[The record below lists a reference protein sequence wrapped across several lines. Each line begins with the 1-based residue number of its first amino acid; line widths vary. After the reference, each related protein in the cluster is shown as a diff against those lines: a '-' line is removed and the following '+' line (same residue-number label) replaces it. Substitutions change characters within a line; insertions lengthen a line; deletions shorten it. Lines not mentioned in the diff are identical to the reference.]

1 MPPRR
6 RSTSQFNLSFL
17 DVMCCGFGAV
27 VLLVMLLNGDMV
39 ATRREIVSDLRSEV
53 MRIEREVK
61 VGKQH
66 LVSLQNSMVQA
77 EEEIVKT
84 EGLSRQVLAS
94 IEQAK
99 VELATISGK
108 SQASRKHINALQS
121 DLLNLDE
128 ESRRIGAAQQTEL
141 ARGAQVREFI
151 GQGDRQYLTGL
162 RLGGKRV
169 LLLVDASA
177 SMLDETIVNII
188 IRRNLDDRT
197 KRASPKWKRTI
208 RTVEWLT
215 ANLPVDS
222 ALQIYTFNTSAAP
235 MVADLKGKWI
245 ATSDNKNIN
254 RMLAALKQTVPQG
267 GTSLYNAFSAAASMK
282 PRPDN
287 ILLLTDGL
295 PTQGKRKSSQNT
307 ISGGERLSLFRQATG
322 ALPRAVPVNTIL
334 FPMEGDPMA
343 AVSFWK
349 LALETGG
356 SFLTPTRDWP

>member
-1 MPPRR
+1 
-6 RSTSQFNLSFL
+6 
-17 DVMCCGFGAV
+17 MCCGFGAV
-27 VLLVMLLNGDMV
+27 VLLVMLLNGDML
-39 ATRREIVSDLRSEV
+39 ATRKEIVTDLRSEV

-61 VGKQH
+61 VGKEH
-66 LVSLQNSMVQA
+66 LVSLQNSMVQT
-77 EEEIVKT
+77 EEDIVRT
-84 EGLSRQVLAS
+84 EGLSRQVISNL
-94 IEQAK
+94 EQTK
-99 VELATISGK
+99 LELATMSGK
-108 SQASRKHINALQS
+108 SQAAKKHVNALQS
-121 DLLNLDE
+121 DLLNLDAE
-128 ESRRIGAAQQTEL
+128 NRRIGAEQQTEL

-188 IRRNLDDRT
+188 VRRNLDDRS
-197 KRASPKWKRTI
+197 KKSSPKWKRTI

-215 ANLPVDS
+215 ANLPADS
-222 ALQIYTFNTSAAP
+222 SLQIYTFNTESSPA
-235 MVADLKGKWI
+235 VADLRDKWI

-254 RMLAALKQTVPQG
+254 RMLAALKQTIPQG
-267 GTSLYNAFSAAASMK
+267 GTSLYNAFAAAARMK

-295 PTQGKRKSSQNT
+295 PTQGKKKSSKNT
-307 ISGGERLSLFRQATG
+307 ISGDERLKLFQQATG
-322 ALPRAVPVNTIL
+322 ALPRAVPINTIL

-349 LALETGG
+349 LAIDTHG

>member
-1 MPPRR
+1 
-6 RSTSQFNLSFL
+6 
-17 DVMCCGFGAV
+17 MCCGFGAV
-27 VLLVMLLNGDMV
+27 VLLVMLLNGDMIS
-39 ATRREIVSDLRSEV
+39 TRREIVADLRSEV
-53 MRIEREVK
+53 IRLEREVK
-61 VGKQH
+61 VGKEH
-66 LVSLQNSMVQA
+66 MVGLQNSMAQT
-77 EEEIVKT
+77 EEEVVHT
-84 EGLSRQVLAS
+84 EGLSQQVIAD
-94 IEQAK
+94 IKQTK
-99 VELATISGK
+99 VELATLSGK
-108 SQASRKHINALQS
+108 SQATRKHINALQS

-128 ESRRIGAAQQTEL
+128 KSRRIGAEQDTEL

-188 IRRNLDDRT
+188 VRRNLDDRT
-197 KRASPKWKRTI
+197 KRASPKWRRTI

-215 ANLPVDS
+215 ANLPAGS
-222 ALQIYTFNTSAAP
+222 SLQLYTFNTSTSP
-235 MVADLKGKWI
+235 TVTDLQGKWV
-245 ATSDNKNIN
+245 ATSDKKNIN
-254 RMLAALKQTVPQG
+254 RMLAALKQTIPQG
-267 GTSLYNAFSAAASMK
+267 GTSLYNAFSAASRMK

-295 PTQGKRKSSQNT
+295 PTQGERKSSQNT
-307 ISGGERLSLFRQATG
+307 ISGGERLSLFHQATG
-322 ALPRAVPVNTIL
+322 VLPKSVPVNTIL

-349 LALETGG
+349 LALETSG

>member
-1 MPPRR
+1 MPKNR
-6 RSTSQFNLSFL
+6 RSTTQFNLSFL

-39 ATRREIVSDLRSEV
+39 ATRKEIVTDLRSEV
-53 MRIEREVK
+53 MRLEREVK
-61 VGKQH
+61 VGTEY
-66 LVSLQNSMVQA
+66 LVSLQNSMVQT
-77 EEEIVKT
+77 EKEMVQT
-84 EGLSRQVLAS
+84 EGLSKQVIANL
-94 IEQAK
+94 EQTK
-99 VELATISGK
+99 VELATMSGK
-108 SQASRKHINALQS
+108 SQAAKKHINALQS
-121 DLLNLDE
+121 DLLNLDKE
-128 ESRRIGAAQQTEL
+128 NRRIGAEQQTEL
-141 ARGAQVREFI
+141 ARGAQTREFI

-215 ANLPVDS
+215 ANLPKNS
-222 ALQIYTFNTSAAP
+222 SLQLYTFNTKAEP
-235 MVADLKGKWI
+235 VVTDLRGSWV

-254 RMLAALKQTVPQG
+254 RMIAALKQTVPRG
-267 GTSLYNAFSAAASMK
+267 GTSLHNVFAAAARMK

-295 PTQGKRKSSQNT
+295 PTQGERKSSKNT
-307 ISGGERLSLFRQATG
+307 ISGDDRLQLFLQATRS
-322 ALPRAVPVNTIL
+322 LPRNVPVNTIL

-349 LALETGG
+349 LAIETNG

>member
-1 MPPRR
+1 LPRNR
-6 RSTSQFNLSFL
+6 RSTTQFNLAFL

-39 ATRREIVSDLRSEV
+39 ATRREIVTDLRSEV
-53 MRIEREVK
+53 MRLEREVK
-61 VGKQH
+61 VGTEH
-66 LVSLQNSMVQA
+66 LVSLQNSMVQT
-77 EEEIVKT
+77 EEEIVQT
-84 EGLSRQVLAS
+84 EGLSKEIIDNIDQT
-94 IEQAK
+94 K
-99 VELATISGK
+99 VELATMSGR

-121 DLLNLDE
+121 DLLNLDK
-128 ESRRIGAAQQTEL
+128 ESQRIGAEQQAEL
-141 ARGAQVREFI
+141 ARGAQTREFI

-188 IRRNLDDRT
+188 IRRNLDDQT
-197 KRASPKWKRTI
+197 KRAAPKWLRTI

-215 ANLPVDS
+215 ANLPADS
-222 ALQIYTFNTSAAP
+222 SLQIYTFNTKADP
-235 MVADLKGKWI
+235 VVAELKGSWI

-254 RMLAALKQTVPQG
+254 RMIAALKKTVPQG
-267 GTSLYNAFSAAASMK
+267 GTSLHNVFSAAAGMR
-282 PRPDN
+282 PLPDN

-295 PTQGKRKSSQNT
+295 PTQSEKGSSKNT
-307 ISGGERLSLFRQATG
+307 ISGDDRLKLFLQATRT
-322 ALPRAVPVNTIL
+322 LPRGVPINTIL

-343 AVSFWK
+343 AVSFWE
-349 LALETGG
+349 LAIKTNG

>member
-1 MPPRR
+1 VPKNR
-6 RSTSQFNLSFL
+6 RSTTQFNLSFL

-39 ATRREIVSDLRSEV
+39 ATRKEIVTDLRSEV
-53 MRIEREVK
+53 MRLEREVE
-61 VGKQH
+61 VGTDY
-66 LVSLQNSMVQA
+66 LVSLQNSMVQT
-77 EEEIVKT
+77 EREMVQT
-84 EGLSRQVLAS
+84 EGLSKQVIAS
-94 IEQAK
+94 LEQTK
-99 VELATISGK
+99 VELATMSGK
-108 SQASRKHINALQS
+108 SQAAKKHINALQS
-121 DLLNLDE
+121 DLLNLDKE
-128 ESRRIGAAQQTEL
+128 NRRIGAEQQTEL
-141 ARGAQVREFI
+141 ARGAQTREFI

-215 ANLPVDS
+215 ANLPKNS
-222 ALQIYTFNTSAAP
+222 SLQLYTFNTKAEP
-235 MVADLKGKWI
+235 VVTDLRGSWV

-254 RMLAALKQTVPQG
+254 RMIAALKQTVPRG
-267 GTSLYNAFSAAASMK
+267 GTSLHNVFAAAARMK

-295 PTQGKRKSSQNT
+295 PTQGERKSSKNT
-307 ISGGERLSLFRQATG
+307 ISGDDRLHLFLQATRS
-322 ALPRAVPVNTIL
+322 LPRNVPVNTIL

-349 LALETGG
+349 LAIETNG

>member
-1 MPPRR
+1 MPRNR
-6 RSTSQFNLSFL
+6 RSTSQFNLAFL

-39 ATRREIVSDLRSEV
+39 ATRREIVTDLRSEV
-53 MRIEREVK
+53 MRLERQVK
-61 VGKQH
+61 VGTEH
-66 LVSLQNSMVQA
+66 LVRLQNSMVQT
-77 EEEIVKT
+77 EEEFVRT
-84 EGLSRQVLAS
+84 EGLSEQVIAS
-94 IEQAK
+94 IEQTK
-99 VELATISGK
+99 VELATMSGK
-108 SQASRKHINALQS
+108 SQAARKHINALQS
-121 DLLNLDE
+121 DLLSLDK
-128 ESRRIGAAQQTEL
+128 ESRRIGAEQQTEL
-141 ARGAQVREFI
+141 AKGTKTREFI

-188 IRRNLDDRT
+188 IKRNLDDRT
-197 KRASPKWKRTI
+197 KRASPKWQRTI

-215 ANLPVDS
+215 ANLPANS
-222 ALQIYTFNTSAAP
+222 SLQLYTFNTKASP
-235 MVADLKGKWI
+235 VVTDLQGSWI

-254 RMLAALKQTVPQG
+254 RMIAALKQAVPQG
-267 GTSLYNAFSAAASMK
+267 GTSLYNAFADAARMR

-295 PTQGKRKSSQNT
+295 PTQGKNKPTKNT
-307 ISGGERLSLFRQATG
+307 ISGDERLKLFLQATK
-322 ALPRAVPVNTIL
+322 ALPRSVPVNTIL

-343 AVSFWK
+343 AVSFWQ
-349 LALETGG
+349 LAIDTGG

>member
-1 MPPRR
+1 MPKNR

-27 VLLVMLLNGDMV
+27 VLLVMLLNGDMI
-39 ATRREIVSDLRSEV
+39 AARKEIVADLRSEV
-53 MRIEREVK
+53 TRLEREVK
-61 VGKQH
+61 AGKEY
-66 LVSLQNSMVQA
+66 LVSLQNSMLETEA
-77 EEEIVKT
+77 EIVRT
-84 EGLSRQVLAS
+84 EGLSTQVIASLKQTKLELAS
-94 IEQAK
+94 
-99 VELATISGK
+99 LSGK
-108 SQASRKHINALQS
+108 SQADREHINALKS
-121 DLLNLDE
+121 DLLSLDK
-128 ESRRIGAAQQTEL
+128 ESQRLGSEQQASL
-141 ARGAQVREFI
+141 AKGPQVREFI

-188 IRRNLDDRT
+188 VRRNLDDQSQ
-197 KRASPKWKRTI
+197 RAAPKWQRTI

-215 ANLPVDS
+215 ANLPTDS
-222 ALQIYTFNTSAAP
+222 ALQIYTFNTR
-235 MVADLKGKWI
+235 ADPVVKELQDRWI
-245 ATSDNKNIN
+245 ATTDSTNVN
-254 RMLAALKQTVPQG
+254 RMLAELRQTTPRG
-267 GTSLYNAFSAAASMK
+267 GTSLYHVFAAAARMQ

-295 PTQGKRKSSQNT
+295 PTQGERKSAQNT
-307 ISGGERLSLFRQATG
+307 ISGEERLRLFLKATA
-322 ALPRAVPVNTIL
+322 ALPRSVPVNTIL

-343 AVSFWK
+343 AVSFWR

>member
-1 MPPRR
+1 MPKSRR
-6 RSTSQFNLSFL
+6 NTSQFNLAFL

-27 VLLVMLLNGDMV
+27 VLLVMLLNGDMIS
-39 ATRREIVSDLRSEV
+39 ARREVVADLRSEV
-53 MRIEREVK
+53 TRIEREVK
-61 VGKQH
+61 AGKEH
-66 LVSLQNSMVQA
+66 LVSLQNSMTQA
-77 EEEIVKT
+77 EEEIIRT
-84 EGLSRQVLAS
+84 EGLSRQVIAS
-94 IEQAK
+94 IDQTK
-99 VELATISGK
+99 IELATLRGT
-108 SQASRKHINALQS
+108 SQASRQHINALQS
-121 DLLNLDE
+121 DLLNLDK
-128 ESRRIGAAQQTEL
+128 ESRRIGLEQQTEL
-141 ARGAQVREFI
+141 ARGSQTRQFM

-177 SMLDETIVNII
+177 SMLDETIVNIV
-188 IRRNLDDRT
+188 IRRNLDDRA
-197 KRASPKWKRTI
+197 KRESPKWKRTI

-215 ANLPVDS
+215 ANLPAS
-222 ALQIYTFNTSAAP
+222 SSLQIYTFNTSAEP
-235 MVADLKGKWI
+235 VVAELKGQWVS
-245 ATSDNKNIN
+245 ASDNQDVS
-254 RMLAALKQTVPQG
+254 RMLATLKQKIPKG

-295 PTQGKRKSSQNT
+295 PTQGHKQASKNT
-307 ISGGERLSLFRQATG
+307 ISGGERLSLFYQATG
-322 ALPRAVPVNTIL
+322 VLPSSVPVNTIL

>member
-6 RSTSQFNLSFL
+6 RSSSQFNLAFL

-27 VLLVMLLNGDMV
+27 VLLVMLLNGDML
-39 ATRREIVSDLRSEV
+39 ATRKEIVTDLRSEV

-61 VGKQH
+61 VGKEH
-66 LVSLQNSMVQA
+66 LVSLQNSMVQT
-77 EEEIVKT
+77 EEDIVRT
-84 EGLSRQVLAS
+84 EGLSRQVISNL
-94 IEQAK
+94 EQTK
-99 VELATISGK
+99 LELATMSGK
-108 SQASRKHINALQS
+108 SQASKKHINALQS
-121 DLLNLDE
+121 DLLNLDA
-128 ESRRIGAAQQTEL
+128 ESRRIGAEQQTEL
-141 ARGAQVREFI
+141 ARGAQVREFT

-188 IRRNLDDRT
+188 VRRNLDDRS
-197 KRASPKWKRTI
+197 KKSSPKWKRTI

-215 ANLPVDS
+215 ANLPADS
-222 ALQIYTFNTSAAP
+222 SLQLYTFNTETSPA
-235 MVADLKGKWI
+235 VAGLRDKWI

-254 RMLAALKQTVPQG
+254 RMLAALKQTIPQG
-267 GTSLYNAFSAAASMK
+267 GTSLYNAFAAASRMK

-295 PTQGKRKSSQNT
+295 PTQGKKKSSKNT
-307 ISGGERLSLFRQATG
+307 ISGDERLKLFQQATG
-322 ALPRAVPVNTIL
+322 ALPRAVPINTIL

-349 LALETGG
+349 LAIDTHG

>member
-1 MPPRR
+1 MAKNR

-27 VLLVMLLNGDMV
+27 VLLVMLLNGNMI
-39 ATRREIVSDLRSEV
+39 AARKEIVADRRSEV
-53 MRIEREVK
+53 VRLEREVK
-61 VGKQH
+61 VGKEH
-66 LVSLQNSMVQA
+66 LVSLRNSMNQTEQELVR
-77 EEEIVKT
+77 T
-84 EGLSRQVLAS
+84 EGLSAQVIAR
-94 IEQAK
+94 IEQARA
-99 VELATISGK
+99 ELATLSGK
-108 SQASRKHINALQS
+108 SQALRQHVNALQS
-121 DLLNLDE
+121 DLLSME
-128 ESRRIGAAQQTEL
+128 EETRRIGAEQQAEQ
-141 ARGAQVREFI
+141 ARGGQVREFK

-177 SMLDETIVNII
+177 SMLEETIVNII

-197 KRASPKWKRTI
+197 KLASPKWQRTI
-208 RTVEWLT
+208 KTVDWLT
-215 ANLPVDS
+215 ANLPLDS
-222 ALQIYTFNTSAAP
+222 ALQIYTFNTRATPA
-235 MVADLKGKWI
+235 VADLQGGWVP
-245 ATSDNKNIN
+245 TSDSNNIN

-267 GTSLYNAFSAAASMK
+267 GTSLYNAFVAAAQMK

-295 PTQGKRKSSQNT
+295 PTQGETLSARNT
-307 ISGGERLSLFRQATG
+307 VSGDERLKLFMQATG
-322 ALPRAVPVNTIL
+322 ALPKGVPVNTIL

-349 LALETGG
+349 LAIDTSG

>member
-6 RSTSQFNLSFL
+6 RSSSQFNLAFL

-27 VLLVMLLNGDMV
+27 VLLVMLLNGDML
-39 ATRREIVSDLRSEV
+39 ATRKEIVTDLRSEV

-61 VGKQH
+61 VGKEH
-66 LVSLQNSMVQA
+66 LVSLQNSMVQT
-77 EEEIVKT
+77 EEDIVRT
-84 EGLSRQVLAS
+84 EGLSRQVINNL
-94 IEQAK
+94 EQTK
-99 VELATISGK
+99 LELATMSGK
-108 SQASRKHINALQS
+108 SQASKKHINALQS
-121 DLLNLDE
+121 DLLNLDA
-128 ESRRIGAAQQTEL
+128 ESRRIGAEQQTEL

-188 IRRNLDDRT
+188 VRRNLDDRS
-197 KRASPKWKRTI
+197 KQASPKWKRTI

-215 ANLPVDS
+215 ANLPADS
-222 ALQIYTFNTSAAP
+222 SLQLYTFNTDASP
-235 MVADLKGKWI
+235 VVAGLKDKWT

-254 RMLAALKQTVPQG
+254 RMLAALKQTIPRG
-267 GTSLYNAFSAAASMK
+267 GTSLYNAFAAASRMK

-295 PTQGKRKSSQNT
+295 PTQGKKKSSKNT
-307 ISGGERLSLFRQATG
+307 ISGDERLKLFQQATG
-322 ALPRAVPVNTIL
+322 ALPRAVPINTIL

-349 LALETGG
+349 LAIDTHG